1 MRIIAD
7 VMSGDNAPFELLK
20 GVCQAV
26 NEYGID
32 VTVVGKKSEIENIAE
47 KNKLDIQNIEV
58 INADEVI
65 GMEDDAISVVRTKSN
80 SSMSVGLRLLSE
92 GNGDAFVSAGNT
104 GALFAGASLIVRKI
118 KGVQRAAIATVLPM
132 SIPVLLLDSGAN
144 VIVTDEYIEQFAIM
158 GTAYMKNIYKID
170 SPRVGLLNNGTEK
183 CKGTPLQVESYK
195 KLCACEYI
203 NFVGNI
209 EGNAIPGGACDI
221 IVTDGFSGNILLK
234 TIEGMGK
241 LMLSTFKE
249 VLSEN
254 IFTKLSALMM
264 KKNILKAKKKFDATE
279 HGGAPILGISKPVI
293 KAHGSSNA
301 NAFKN
306 AIRQAVLYVE
316 NDVINNISSEIA
328 DIEQKKKEIKSKDS
342 DNVLEQ

>member
-7 VMSGDNAPFELLK
+7 VMSGDNAPLELLK

-26 NEYGID
+26 NEYGVN
-32 VTVVGKKSEIENIAE
+32 VTVVGKKSEIEYIAE
-47 KNKLDIQNIEV
+47 KNDLNIQNIDV
-58 INADEVI
+58 INADEI
-65 GMEDDAISVVRTKSN
+65 ISMEDDPISVVRTKSN
-80 SSMSVGLRLLSE
+80 SSMSVGLKLLSE
-92 GNGDAFVSAGNT
+92 GYGTAFVSAGNT
-104 GALFAGASLIVRKI
+104 GALFTGASLIVRKI

-132 SIPVLLLDSGAN
+132 RNPVLLLDSGAN
-144 VIVTDEYIEQFAIM
+144 LIVTDEYMEQFAIM

-183 CKGTPLQVESYK
+183 CKGTPLQIESYK
-195 KLCACEYI
+195 KLCRCEHI

-209 EGNAIPGGACDI
+209 EGNAIPNGACDV

-241 LMLSTFKE
+241 LMLSTFKDIFYDN
-249 VLSEN
+249 V
-254 IFTKLSALMM
+254 FTKFSALVM
-264 KKNILKAKKKFDATE
+264 KKNILKVKKKFDSSE

-316 NDVINNISSEIA
+316 NGVIKNISDEIA
-328 DIEQKKKEIKSKDS
+328 DIKQRKKEIKDADS
-342 DNVLEQ
+342 LLEQ